1 MYTINCNATTEI
13 KKKAVANKVMREI
26 KENHK
31 KPLSESRRRK
41 KEKKKGTR

>member
-1 MYTINCNATTEI
+1 MYTINCNATTKI

-31 KPLSESRRRK
+31 KRK